1 MRSQFLLILISK
13 YVYIF
18 FLIRAIYID
27 SEWKLIIAKT
37 YNSTN
42 NNNNNNNNKIIRF

>member
-13 YVYIF
+13 NIYLKYGRYIY
-18 FLIRAIYID
+18 IYID

-37 YNSTN
+37 YNAT
-42 NNNNNNNNKIIRF
+42 NNNNNNKIIRF